1 MLKDVSYVVG
11 LAWKKIIR
19 TTIITCWKK
28 CISKKDLKAACA
40 AHGSNLEAYDP
51 FAWIDVDGETR
62 LRCISVKRRSQLL

>member
-1 MLKDVSYVVG
+1 MNYYYNLLEKVHF
-11 LAWKKIIR
+11 
-19 TTIITCWKK
+19 
-28 CISKKDLKAACA
+28 KKDLKVACA